1 MTGWGRSGV
10 ALMSLAVLGAVL
22 VWNVAGPGVRALLD
36 AEADGSLC
44 DLDASHLMLT
54 LVAAV
59 LTGPATRW
67 ALGPLEGA
75 RLVSIAVLGVA
86 LGLGVGSLGSDSI
99 SSLGFFSENNQCP
112 SVTWRGPVVLVV
124 FVLAAIGLASWR
136 DPPAGPAS
144 RALRR

>member
-1 MTGWGRSGV
+1 MTGWDRAGV
-10 ALMSLAVLGAVL
+10 ALMSLAVLA
-22 VWNVAGPGVRALLD
+22 WNVAGPGVRALLG

-44 DLDASHLMLT
+44 ELDASHLMPP

-86 LGLGVGSLGSDSI
+86 LGLGAGSLGADSI
-99 SSLGFFSENNQCP
+99 SALGFFPEKSLCP

-124 FVLAAIGLASWR
+124 FVLAATGLASGR
-136 DPPAGPAS
+136 DPPAEPAS
-144 RALRR
+144 RSLRR